1 MMLREEEDDM
11 TQEMRQL
18 IMLEAKMEVDKYIAK
33 IEAARIPVTDD
44 WTDGVNN
51 GLEWAVRILRKD
63 KSASQVP
70 SQSRKHRGYRSQK
83 VLALYLAENG
93 FPFAESTGAG
103 RSGSDVTG
111 TVGIDWEVKARTGF
125 NPAAAIAQLRDRK
138 KDDLGIVV
146 LRLNGQG
153 EKSVGDWV
161 SLMRTEDLVWLLR
174 EAGYGDKH

>member
-1 MMLREEEDDM
+1 M
-11 TQEMRQL
+11 
-18 IMLEAKMEVDKYIAK
+18 A
-33 IEAARIPVTDD
+33 
-44 WTDGVNN
+44 
-51 GLEWAVRILRKD
+51 
-63 KSASQVP
+63 

-103 RSGSDVTG
+103 RSGSDITG

-125 NPAAAIAQLRDRK
+125 NPAAVIAQMKERNNG
-138 KDDLGIVV
+138 KDIQLAV

-161 SLMRTEDLVWLLR
+161 ALTRLETLVELLR
-174 EAGYGDKH
+174 EAGYGDPK